1 MMEYSE
7 RSEYVGANV
16 RPEVKKSLQDHIQD
30 LRDKGER
37 TSVSKWIDEAI
48 RERLAREGVKITPL
62 EPDVLSE
69 PLPFEE
75 SVQ

>member
-16 RPEVKKSLQDHIQD
+16 RPEVKKSLQDHIER
-30 LRDKGER
+30 LREKGER

-48 RERLAREGVKITPL
+48 RERLEREGVQIVPV
-62 EPDVLSE
+62 EPDTLSE

-75 SVQ
+75 SV